1 MDLQLESICLHD
13 PLTVHL
19 STSELK
25 MILLLFA
32 LNSVGDQG
40 TDITRWI
47 LPEGRDSVGTQEARK
62 ILWKRRIRDSAEGR
76 SQNKKTTSQ
85 NRLTLCDS
93 VSDKHGSSFWQ

>member
-1 MDLQLESICLHD
+1 MDLQLESICLPG

-40 TDITRWI
+40 TDITR
-47 LPEGRDSVGTQEARK
+47 
-62 ILWKRRIRDSAEGR
+62 
-76 SQNKKTTSQ
+76 
-85 NRLTLCDS
+85 
-93 VSDKHGSSFWQ
+93 